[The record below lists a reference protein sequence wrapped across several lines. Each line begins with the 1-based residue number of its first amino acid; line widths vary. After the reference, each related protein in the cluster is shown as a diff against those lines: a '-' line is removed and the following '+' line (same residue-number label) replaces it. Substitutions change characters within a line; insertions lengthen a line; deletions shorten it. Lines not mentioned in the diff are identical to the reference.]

1 MTSAEPEINEW
12 VNQAGH
18 RLLNC
23 CERVIYSRDGVGRC
37 IRFEA
42 FSAWKF
48 VWVTSVT
55 LLPHTSTAMN
65 WLPCE

>member
-23 CERVIYSRDGVGRC
+23 CERVIYLGRGVENIFRG
-37 IRFEA
+37 
-42 FSAWKF
+42 
-48 VWVTSVT
+48 SVFAEET
-55 LLPHTSTAMN
+55 
-65 WLPCE
+65 